1 MHRVTFTSISALLL
15 GPGAGVLD
23 LKGWDVMGLQTI
35 LSSQIWSGMAIYYL
49 FFLISIVAAKSAVV
63 DLGYTKYEG
72 RSLASGV
79 SQWLGMRYAAPPV
92 GELRFAAPQDPFSEN
107 GVQQAS
113 QVWFSSCLT
122 ISPSPVRGCLANS

>member
-1 MHRVTFTSISALLL
+1 MHRVPFTSISAILL
-15 GPGAGVLD
+15 GPDVSVLD
-23 LKGWDVMGLQTI
+23 LKGWYVMGLQTI
-35 LSSQIWSGMAIYYL
+35 LSSQTWSDMAIYYL

-107 GVQQAS
+107 GVQQAN
-113 QVWFSSCLT
+113 QVWFFLAL
-122 ISPSPVRGCLANS
+122 SPVRGCLANS